1 MDLAA
6 LRSLVREVNFAV
18 HGIPAEVTP
27 QPPTDE
33 TVSTRIIWLQP
44 LTDPQPPGSAFGRS
58 ETRRSMAI
66 RRDDVPSI
74 PRGTMVAVTE
84 HLQAAPS
91 LWKVD
96 SMEAVF
102 HDHHRVLVVPAE

>member
-74 PRGTMVAVTE
+74 PVGTLVAVTE
-84 HLQAAPS
+84 HLREAPT

-96 SMEAVF
+96 SMEASL

>member
-1 MDLAA
+1 VDLAA
-6 LRSLVREVNFAV
+6 LRSLAREVNFAI

-33 TVSTRIIWLQP
+33 TVSTRIIWLTP
-44 LTDPQPPGSAFGRS
+44 VTSPQPPGSSLGRS
-58 ETRRSMAI
+58 EARRTMAI
-66 RRDDVPSI
+66 RRDDVPSV
-74 PRGTMVAVTE
+74 PMGTQIAVTE

-96 SMEAVF
+96 GTEAIF
-102 HDHHRVLVVPAE
+102 HDHVRVVVVPAE